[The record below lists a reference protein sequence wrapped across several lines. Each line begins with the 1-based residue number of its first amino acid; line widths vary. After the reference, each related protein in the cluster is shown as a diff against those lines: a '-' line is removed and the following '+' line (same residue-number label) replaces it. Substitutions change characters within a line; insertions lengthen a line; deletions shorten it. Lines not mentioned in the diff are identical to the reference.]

1 MLPMRDIVV
10 FPHMTAPFF
19 IGRPLSISALEE
31 ALSKDRKIF
40 VVAQEDPLVEEPEEK
55 NLFRMGTVGRVLQ
68 IMRLHNGTIKALF
81 EAQSRARLENVRL
94 SDPFYMA
101 MVTPVIEK
109 EDEDPEIVA
118 LSNNVRNEFKRY
130 LKEVKRHTEGIEKLA
145 IDSEAPYRLADR
157 IAPLMN
163 MDLEKKQ
170 TLLEITEP
178 RRRLEIVYERMLEE
192 S

>member
-1 MLPMRDIVV
+1 MPDHNSKPPKKIRLPMLPMRDIVV

-19 IGRPLSISALEE
+19 IGRPLSIAALEE

-118 LSNNVRNEFKRY
+118 LSKNVRNEFKRY

-145 IDSEAPYRLADR
+145 IDSEAPHRLADR
-157 IAPLMN
+157 IAPLLN
-163 MDLEKKQ
+163 MDLE
-170 TLLEITEP
+170 T
-178 RRRLEIVYERMLEE
+178 
-192 S
+192 